1 MTAEDGTV
9 SGGGRDA
16 VHVAVIGASAA
27 SESQRRT
34 AEEVGRG
41 LAEAGA
47 VVITGG
53 GSGVMEGASRGA
65 AQAGGLVVGILPGE
79 RRAAANRWVAVAL
92 PTGLGD
98 LRNGLIVRAAEAVVA
113 IGGAYGTLSEIA
125 LSLNAG
131 LGVVGLD
138 TWTIEGVNPASSPAD
153 AVRQALE
160 LAGRR
165 TDS

>member
-1 MTAEDGTV
+1 V
-9 SGGGRDA
+9 KGGWVAGRADPA
-16 VHVAVIGASAA
+16 YVAVIGAWRAT
-27 SESQRRT
+27 ESQQRV

-53 GSGVMEGASRGA
+53 GTGVMEGASRGA
-65 AQAGGLVVGILPGE
+65 AQAGGTVVGILPGE
-79 RRAAANRWVAVAL
+79 HRRTANRWVGVAL

-98 LRNGLIVRAAEAVVA
+98 LRNGLIVRAADAMVA

-125 LSLNAG
+125 LGLNAG

-138 TWTIEGVNPASSPAD
+138 TWATEGVRPASSPED
-153 AVRQALE
+153 AVRQALD
-160 LAGRR
+160 LARAR
-165 TDS
+165 IDS